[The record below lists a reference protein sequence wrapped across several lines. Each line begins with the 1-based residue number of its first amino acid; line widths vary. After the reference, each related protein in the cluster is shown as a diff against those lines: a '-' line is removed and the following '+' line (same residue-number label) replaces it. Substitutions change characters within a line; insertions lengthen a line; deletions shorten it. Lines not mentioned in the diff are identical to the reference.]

1 MSIDVSL
8 LFLPW
13 GHSVTLLLSLERER
27 SAFLW
32 SVPAQMQM
40 RLVLIKAQKK
50 KKHSTETVSSV
61 LTLQLYRRANNKALT
76 CLLSHLTCDALW
88 LLLEIIDL
96 VLMHSYVLF
105 FLAHVFLLSQL
116 GPRCELGPLGSE
128 GSSGLDK
135 QNLHSSTANTNKA
148 KLVTRALLPRVSVR
162 AEGLTCCLDNSG
174 RNAKCH
180 LC

>member
-1 MSIDVSL
+1 M
-8 LFLPW
+8 
-13 GHSVTLLLSLERER
+13 HYEH
-27 SAFLW
+27 
-32 SVPAQMQM
+32 M
-40 RLVLIKAQKK
+40 
-50 KKHSTETVSSV
+50 
-61 LTLQLYRRANNKALT
+61 
-76 CLLSHLTCDALW
+76 
-88 LLLEIIDL
+88 LEIIDL

-180 LC
+180 LCSCFISAKESHGGRLAEAAVRVSLQANREEKRRSGTSSCYFLSCEATALCLFCLFLI